1 MKILSLFRKNGKQC
15 QSPLWSIHL
24 FGESICYHGEEI
36 SDFLKKFDHIE
47 DHIISLWDVNQVSW
61 GDYQKM
67 VAEVQEARQLFVR
80 FAYN

>member
-1 MKILSLFRKNGKQC
+1 MKIFSLFRKTGKHPPL
-15 QSPLWSIHL
+15 PLWSIHL
-24 FGESICYHGEEI
+24 LGESISYHGEDI

-47 DHIISLWDVNQVSW
+47 DHVINLWDVNQVSW